1 MLFFSLKSCSPTLLW
16 TKLEIT
22 ISHNSGEVL
31 ICVVSHF
38 QVHPRSAS
46 QQIQPVLFCWMP
58 SVLSA
63 CTAITD
69 KNSTYATFL
78 VFLTTAMAE
87 APNTDLWIGATSV
100 NRNQFYWT
108 DGRPMTYRNWGT
120 PVRGHY
126 VFCIIS
132 IHHVLHF

>member
-1 MLFFSLKSCSPTLLW
+1 MFFFSLKSCNPTLLW
-16 TKLEIT
+16 TKPEIL
-22 ISHNSGEVL
+22 ISHDSGEVL
-31 ICVVSHF
+31 ICVISHF
-38 QVHPRSAS
+38 QVYPRSAS

-58 SVLSA
+58 SVLSVR
-63 CTAITD
+63 TVITD

-100 NRNQFYWT
+100 HGNQFYWT
-108 DGRPMTYRNWGT
+108 DGRPMTYRNWVT
-120 PVRGHY
+120 RVSGHY
-126 VFCIIS
+126 VFCILS